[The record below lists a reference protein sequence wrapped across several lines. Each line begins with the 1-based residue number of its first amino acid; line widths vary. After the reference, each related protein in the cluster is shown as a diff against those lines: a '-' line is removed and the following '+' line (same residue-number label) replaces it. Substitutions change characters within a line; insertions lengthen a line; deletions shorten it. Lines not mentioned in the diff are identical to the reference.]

1 MAFKMSAVKTV
12 QIYYLGG
19 FLCEKDINIDLIYSV
34 ESVRQD
40 EGGTIKASLSV
51 RYDDQ
56 AKIMLDDYPV
66 TINSESSDT
75 WTEQAEREIM
85 ALHEFTGAERIE

>member
-1 MAFKMSAVKTV
+1 MSFKISAVKTV

-19 FLCEKDINIDLIYSV
+19 YLCEKEINIDLIYAV

-40 EGGTIKASLSV
+40 EAGMIKASMSV

-56 AKIMLDDYPV
+56 AKITIGDYPV
-66 TINSESSDT
+66 TLDATSSKS
-75 WTEQAEREIM
+75 WVEQAEEQLM
-85 ALHEFTGAERIE
+85 SMEGGETG

>member
-1 MAFKMSAVKTV
+1 MAFKLSATKTV

-19 FLCEKDINIDLIYSV
+19 YLCDKEIDIDLIYAV

-40 EGGTIKASLSV
+40 DAGVVKASLSV

-56 AKIMLDDYPV
+56 AKIMMGDYPV
-66 TINSESSDT
+66 TLDVTSSQS
-75 WTEQAEREIM
+75 WAEQAETQIM
-85 ALHEFTGAERIE
+85 SLDEFTGATAI

>member
-1 MAFKMSAVKTV
+1 MAFKLSAVKTF

-19 FLCEKDINIDLIYSV
+19 YLCEKEINIDLIYAV

-40 EGGTIKASLSV
+40 EAGMIRASMSV

-56 AKIMLDDYPV
+56 AKITIGDYPV
-66 TINSESSDT
+66 TLDATSSKS
-75 WTEQAEREIM
+75 WVEQAEQQLMQAEEFAGAV
-85 ALHEFTGAERIE
+85 AL

>member
-1 MAFKMSAVKTV
+1 MAFKLSAVKTF

-19 FLCEKDINIDLIYSV
+19 YLCEKEINIDLIYAV

-40 EGGTIKASLSV
+40 EAGTIKASMSV

-56 AKIMLDDYPV
+56 AKIMVGDYSVTLDA
-66 TINSESSDT
+66 TSSKS
-75 WTEQAEREIM
+75 WVEQAEEQLM
-85 ALHEFTGAERIE
+85 QSEEFAGAVAL

>member
-1 MAFKMSAVKTV
+1 MAFKISAVKTV

-40 EGGTIKASLSV
+40 DAGIVKASLSV
-51 RYDDQ
+51 RYDDA
-56 AKIMLDDYPV
+56 AKVNVGEYPV
-66 TINSESSDT
+66 TLDTSSSKS
-75 WTEQAEREIM
+75 WAEQAEYQLM
-85 ALHEFTGAERIE
+85 QADEFAGAVAV

>member
-1 MAFKMSAVKTV
+1 MAFKLSAVKTV

-40 EGGTIKASLSV
+40 EAGMVKASMSV

-56 AKIMLDDYPV
+56 AKIMVGDYPV
-66 TINSESSDT
+66 TLDATSSKS
-75 WTEQAEREIM
+75 WAEQAEEQLM
-85 ALHEFTGAERIE
+85 QAEEFAGAVVL

>member
-1 MAFKMSAVKTV
+1 MAFKLSATKTV

-19 FLCEKDINIDLIYSV
+19 YLCDKEIDIDLIYAV

-40 EGGTIKASLSV
+40 DAGVVKASLSV

-56 AKIMLDDYPV
+56 AKIMMGDYPV
-66 TINSESSDT
+66 TLDVTSSQS
-75 WTEQAEREIM
+75 WAEQAETQIM
-85 ALHEFTGAERIE
+85 ELDEYAGSSAL